1 VTRGRTVSN
10 RVPLLVRFVLG
21 AVFLYAS
28 LDKIIHPAAFAQTVY
43 HYQVFPNLLVN
54 LTAIVLPWLEAVL
67 GLSLISGIL
76 LPGAV
81 FLSNILLALF
91 LVLLLSAV
99 VRGLDIDCGC
109 FVASQASEAVVSM
122 GWYALRDGVFLALAL
137 YLLTHLIRRKKEKVG
152 TATAASEL

>member
-1 VTRGRTVSN
+1 MTRGKSVSGN
-10 RVPLLVRFVLG
+10 VALLIRIVLG
-21 AVFLYAS
+21 VVFLYAS
-28 LDKIIHPAAFAQTVY
+28 MDKIIHPAAFAETLF

-76 LPGAV
+76 LAGAV
-81 FLSNILLALF
+81 FLSNILLSLF

-99 VRGLDIDCGC
+99 LRGLDIDCGC
-109 FVASQASEAVVSM
+109 FVTSQASENGVSM

-137 YLLTHLIRRKKEKVG
+137 YLLFNTIGGKRTRVG
-152 TATAASEL
+152 KATDASEP

>member
-1 VTRGRTVSN
+1 MTRGKTVSD
-10 RVPLLVRFVLG
+10 RVAVLIRIVLG
-21 AVFLYAS
+21 VVFLYAS
-28 LDKIIHPAAFAQTVY
+28 MHKIIYPAAFAQTLF

-54 LTAIVLPWLEAVL
+54 LTAIVLPWLEVVL

-81 FLSNILLALF
+81 FLSNILLSLF

-99 VRGLDIDCGC
+99 LRGLDIDCGC
-109 FVASQASEAVVSM
+109 FVTGQASENGVSM

-137 YLLTHLIRRKKEKVG
+137 YLLFNMIGGKRARVG
-152 TATAASEL
+152 KATDASER